1 VILLWAWSASG
12 PAAAAAG
19 VCDDV
24 GRARRVAS
32 AWMRANGADAGLLE
46 EVRLAIGAS
55 SLLPHHERTGTVLRA
70 RMYRDGRV
78 RWESV
83 PGAA

>member
-1 VILLWAWSASG
+1 
-12 PAAAAAG
+12 
-19 VCDDV
+19 
-24 GRARRVAS
+24 
-32 AWMRANGADAGLLE
+32 MRANGADAGLLE